1 MMNGKTHS
9 ILSIFHLCWQ
19 TAIVLVI
26 IFAGAAHAEDHTFVG
41 FQEIAVPNG
50 GEPPLH
56 AGIWYPTLARPQET
70 RLETFTQLVAPDG
83 AIAGRA
89 LPLVVISHGGAG
101 SFAGH
106 YDTALALAHAGFI
119 VAAVDHAGDTFDD
132 QRQVLKLWRRPQQLN
147 RLITFVLDD
156 WRDHAHVD
164 SRRIGAFGFSNG
176 GFTVLVAA
184 GGKPDLNLID
194 PYCRDHPTHDLC
206 AALTKAGVSSVA
218 ALPVPP
224 DAWLRDQR
232 IKAIAVAAPAF
243 GFTFSNGGLNDATVP
258 VQLWRAADDHHQP
271 NPWYDE
277 AVRVALPHPPEMH
290 VVAGAGHYDFLPP
303 CGAVLA
309 KHAPVIC
316 ADPNGFDRAAFHNLM
331 NAQLINF
338 FRTKLR

>member
-1 MMNGKTHS
+1 MSGKTRS
-9 ILSIFHLCWQ
+9 ILSIFRLWWR
-19 TAIVLVI
+19 AAAVLVMV
-26 IFAGAAHAEDHTFVG
+26 FSDAAHAEDHTFVG

-50 GEPPLH
+50 SEPPLH
-56 AGIWYPTLARPQET
+56 AGIWYPTPVRPRNT

-83 AIAGRA
+83 AVAGGD

-101 SFAGH
+101 SFASH

-132 QRQVLKLWRRPQQLN
+132 QRQVLKLWRRPLQLN

-164 SRRIGAFGFSNG
+164 SGRIGAFGFSNG

-184 GGKPDLNLID
+184 GGKPDLSLID

-206 AALTKAGVSSVA
+206 SALMKAGVSSVA

-224 DAWLRDQR
+224 DPWVRDQR

-243 GFTFSNGGLNDATVP
+243 GFTFSSGGLSDVTVP
-258 VQLWRAADDHHQP
+258 VQLWRAADDRHQP

-277 AVRVALPHPPEMH
+277 AVRIALPHPPEMH
-290 VVAGAGHYDFLPP
+290 VVAHAGHYDFLPP
-303 CGAVLA
+303 CSAVLA
-309 KHAPVIC
+309 KHAPEIC
-316 ADPNGFDRAAFHNLM
+316 ADSNGFDRAAFHRRM

-338 FRTKLR
+338 FRAKLR